1 MLGALLLNIPKP
13 TSSGPERGYATR
25 TSHGTGWNKDW
36 SKDYGPEAQE
46 AKLDKKK
53 ILEAVEAI
61 QEAEYVP
68 PQMQEIKGIVH
79 KRSLVDELEA
89 YQPDTDLYIVYV
101 LEAYLYFCDW
111 RKKDDE
117 DIATILLLM

>member
-1 MLGALLLNIPKP
+1 MLGALLLNIPQEVVP
-13 TSSGPERGYATR
+13 PPITSSGPLRGY
-25 TSHGTGWNKDW
+25 GTTWNKDW
-36 SKDYGPEAQE
+36 SKKYGPEAQE
-46 AKLDKKK
+46 AKLDKEK

-68 PQMQEIKGIVH
+68 PQMQEIKEIVH

-89 YQPDTDLYIVYV
+89 YQPDTDLYIIYV